1 MNIDKDLDPGLVK
14 LDHTKYRFNLSEIRL
29 DPEQFQSFDQN
40 RRDVYRIDLS
50 DVTTFGHDFAG
61 VVSVWRDPSDRALYM
76 VDGHQ
81 RYDLATRSGT
91 QYLSGQVLDY
101 ETSSEAF
108 LAGAIINIAQ
118 WVRYPTRRLW
128 AICSRLER
136 IQEVLDRSDI
146 LADSRIWGKLLN
158 SIPELAETV
167 YAHCPRALVNR
178 QSD

>member
-1 MNIDKDLDPGLVK
+1 MNIDKEWDPVSVRMGHAK
-14 LDHTKYRFNLSEIRL
+14 CRFNLSEIRL
-29 DPEQFQSFDQN
+29 HPERFQSFDQN
-40 RRDVYRIDLS
+40 RRDAYRSDLS
-50 DVTTFGHDFAG
+50 DVMTFDHDSAG
-61 VVSVWRDPSDRALYM
+61 VVSVWRDPSDHALYM

-101 ETSSEAF
+101 ESSSEAF

-136 IQEVLDRSDI
+136 IQEVLDRGDI
-146 LADSRIWGKLLN
+146 LEDSRIWGKLLN
-158 SIPELAETV
+158 SIPELAESV
-167 YAHCPRALVNR
+167 YAHCPSARMNR
-178 QSD
+178 QSG